1 MKWVLVGRRDPDA
14 ARRAGTVGTRSYAA
28 RMPDGAVTISLPE
41 GQPNHR
47 FMRYVRPPIKED
59 SDDPPLYSLRPATR
73 PLRLGIDVTT
83 IPAPPAG
90 TFSTFLGR
98 EELDIQLL
106 VPRDVEVSEAWTRA
120 LRDPLVRQIGF
131 TTVEEAN
138 RHLDSVEFWVATE
151 SERRRSGRSAH
162 FFPIYQQLDEQLAT
176 PCEESLTL
184 EQRNRAAAYAA
195 AAAVV
200 GIDAIVTTAP
210 TVGRCD
216 VADNDIVVSVTPDD
230 AVALIGHHLRMT
242 SNPVVQVRRGGL
254 VGGGSWE
261 QTESTATI
269 ENFYDWGVGARMP
282 YFDCLHLIIAPRT
295 GGLEV
300 VAAVN
305 SIRVRL
311 CRATRALDQLLAVL
325 SNPISGKRSA
335 DVVEAAAEAFDRQL
349 LYLAAAFDI
358 YGRRFLL
365 LIDPTRD
372 PKKYRLSL
380 DAGGYVTEHLVREY
394 PADALAEVERLH
406 AYAGVCK
413 VLRNHIHDGILP
425 VDQHPGRGYGSAKNI
440 ALNLD
445 AMPELRPGSN
455 PKLTQDHYDSL
466 GVWRADPAT
475 VFGAWHTVADLATT
489 AVTLMSAGTGL
500 IEAFTEL
507 ILRNKPLAASAPPA
521 ILGCVQT
528 QPGEAEPKPGAR
540 ELFYRSLF
548 AWPRV

>member
-1 MKWVLVGRRDPDA
+1 M
-14 ARRAGTVGTRSYAA
+14 
-28 RMPDGAVTISLPE
+28 ISLPK

-47 FMRYVRPPIKED
+47 FMRYVRPPSKED
-59 SDDPPLYSLRPATR
+59 SKKSPLYPLRPATR
-73 PLRLGIDVTT
+73 PLSLGIDVAT

-98 EELDIQLL
+98 DELDIQLL
-106 VPRDVEVSEAWTRA
+106 VPKGTEVPEAWAQA
-120 LRDPLVRQIGF
+120 LPDPLVRQIGF
-131 TTVEEAN
+131 TTVAEAS
-138 RHLDSVEFWVATE
+138 RHLDTVEFWVATE
-151 SERRRSGRSAH
+151 TERQRSRHSAH
-162 FFPIYQQLDEQLAT
+162 FFPVYQQLDEQLAT
-176 PCEESLTL
+176 AGAEPLTL

-195 AAAVV
+195 AAAAV
-200 GIDAIVTTAP
+200 GIDAIVTIVP

-242 SNPVVQVRRGGL
+242 SNPVVQVLRGGL

-269 ENFYDWGVGARMP
+269 ENFYDWGVGARTP
-282 YFDCLHLIIAPRT
+282 YFDCMRLIIAPRT
-295 GGLEV
+295 GGPEV

-335 DVVEAAAEAFDRQL
+335 DVVEASAEAFDRQL

-358 YGRRFLL
+358 YGRHFLL

-372 PKKYRLSL
+372 PTRYRLSL

-394 PADALAEVERLH
+394 PADALAKVERLH

-425 VDQHPGRGYGSAKNI
+425 VDQHPGRGYASAKNI

-445 AMPELRPGSN
+445 AMPELLPGSN
-455 PKLTQDHYDSL
+455 PKLRQDHYDSL
-466 GVWRADPAT
+466 GVWRADPAM
-475 VFGAWHTVADLATT
+475 VFGARHAVADLATA
-489 AVTLMSAGTGL
+489 AVTLMSASIGL

-507 ILRNKPLAASAPPA
+507 ILRNKPLAASAPHA

-528 QPGEAEPKPGAR
+528 QPGEAEPQPQER

-548 AWPRV
+548 AWPEV

>member
-1 MKWVLVGRRDPDA
+1 MPDA
-14 ARRAGTVGTRSYAA
+14 A
-28 RMPDGAVTISLPE
+28 VTITVPD

-47 FMRYVRPPIKED
+47 FMRYVRPPIK
-59 SDDPPLYSLRPATR
+59 DDDKHAPLYPLRPTTR
-73 PLRLGIDVTT
+73 PLCLGIDVTT
-83 IPAPPAG
+83 LPAPPDG
-90 TFSTFLGR
+90 SFSSFLGR
-98 EELDIQLL
+98 DELDFQLL
-106 VPRDVEVSEAWTRA
+106 VSKGTEVPEAWA
-120 LRDPLVRQIGF
+120 QVLPDAPIRQIGF
-131 TTVEEAN
+131 TTVAEAR
-138 RHLDSVEFWVATE
+138 RHLDAVEFGVTKV
-151 SERRRSGRSAH
+151 EREQQRGWTVAH
-162 FFPIYQQLDEQLAT
+162 FFPVYQQLDEQLAT
-176 PCEESLTL
+176 PGEEALTL
-184 EQRNRAAAYAA
+184 EQRHRAAAYAA
-195 AAAVV
+195 AAAAV
-200 GIDAIVTTAP
+200 GIDAIVTAAP

-242 SNPVVQVRRGGL
+242 SNPVVQVLRGGL

-269 ENFYDWGVGARMP
+269 ENFYDWGVGAQMP
-282 YFDCLHLIIAPRT
+282 FFDCLHLFIASRT
-295 GGLEV
+295 GGPEV

-445 AMPELRPGSN
+445 AMPELLPGAS
-455 PKLTQDHYDSL
+455 PKLTQAHYDSL
-466 GVWRADPAT
+466 GVWRADPVE
-475 VFGAWHTVADLATT
+475 VFGARHTVADLATA

-507 ILRNKPLAASAPPA
+507 ILRNKPLAASAPHA

-528 QPGEAEPKPGAR
+528 KPGEPEPQPDAR

-548 AWPRV
+548 AWPEV